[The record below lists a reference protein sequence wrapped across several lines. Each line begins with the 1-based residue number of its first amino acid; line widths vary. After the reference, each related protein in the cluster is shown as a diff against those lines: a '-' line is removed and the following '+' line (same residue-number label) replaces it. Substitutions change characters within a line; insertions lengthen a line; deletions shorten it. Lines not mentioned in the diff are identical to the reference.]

1 MRRKGSMEDT
11 KNLTGNIREELQAL
25 TSSVADVIQTL
36 RKLREPVIESGNQPR
51 VIDRVESISGMMAE
65 IIQDISLLRKTLP
78 ATYFKNRSK
87 IRDTIN
93 SLDIKA
99 QRNLENASKTLNNL
113 RVQNSGSHEFEQAV
127 ELMEEIEQR
136 LLNFMEVHGD

>member
-1 MRRKGSMEDT
+1 MRRKGNMEDT
-11 KNLTGNIREELQAL
+11 KNLTGNIQGELQAV
-25 TSSVADVIQTL
+25 TASVADVIQTL
-36 RKLREPVIESGNQPR
+36 SKLREPVDESGDQPR
-51 VIDRVESISGMMAE
+51 VIERVESITGMMAE

-99 QRNLENASKTLNNL
+99 QRNLENASETLNNL
-113 RVQNSGSHEFEQAV
+113 RVRDTGSHELEQAV
-127 ELMEEIEQR
+127 KLMEEIEQR
-136 LLNFMEVHGD
+136 LLNFMEVYGG

>member
-1 MRRKGSMEDT
+1 MEDT

-25 TSSVADVIQTL
+25 TSSIADVIQTL
-36 RKLREPVIESGNQPR
+36 RKLREPVIESGDQPR

-65 IIQDISLLRKTLP
+65 IIREISTLRKTLP

-99 QRNLENASKTLNNL
+99 QRNLENASKALNNL
-113 RVQNSGSHEFEQAV
+113 RVQDSGSSEFEQAV
-127 ELMEEIEQR
+127 KSMEDIEQR
-136 LLNFMEVHGD
+136 LLNFTQVYGG